1 MKKNRGWIVLI
12 VILCAAVAFG
22 GYKFFNRNDNRTYFD
37 EQNNEIHFANN
48 TSKSISSAGNP
59 DFVQASAAV
68 IPVVVHIKTL
78 YEGSTSRSQ
87 NPLEELFGGPRSQ
100 GRAMGS
106 GSGVVVTTDGYIVTN
121 NHVVQDADQIQVVFP
136 DKRTFKGKIIGTD
149 PSTDLAVV
157 KVDGKDFQAV
167 ELGNSDNVQIGEWV
181 LAVGYPF
188 SLNSTVT
195 AGIVSAKGRS
205 IGILD
210 QPTQNVPGG
219 GNTAIES
226 FIQTDAA
233 INPGNSGGA
242 LVNTAGQLIGIN
254 AAIASMTGSYAGYG
268 FAIPINLAKKI
279 MNDFI
284 KYGEVKRGYL
294 GISFP
299 APAVEDRLLAQQ
311 GIKPGSVKGVY
322 VTEVQSNSAAAEAGL
337 KEGDIIQG
345 IDGTQVTSSSE
356 FSERIARR
364 RPGDKVQ
371 LSYLRNGKTATA
383 NVTLK
388 DRPSTT
394 LSARNRSNADE
405 ELHNKLGASFAPLSR
420 DLKQKLGLNSGIV
433 ITEVQDGSFFEQA
446 DLPRGTIITTVN
458 GRPVNNVEEL
468 NLALGLSSNGMARIV
483 GITPNGTSFIFNF
496 PLGA

>member
-1 MKKNRGWIVLI
+1 MKKNTGWIVLI
-12 VILCAAVAFG
+12 VLLCVAAAFG
-22 GYKFFNRNDNRTYFD
+22 GYKFFNRNNSSTYFD
-37 EQNNEIHFANN
+37 ENNNEVRFVSNA
-48 TSKSISSAGNP
+48 SKSVSSSGNP

-68 IPVVVHIKTL
+68 IPGVVHIKTL
-78 YEGSTSRSQ
+78 YEGSPSRSQ
-87 NPLEELFGGPRSQ
+87 NPLEELFGGPQSR
-100 GRAMGS
+100 GPAMGS
-106 GSGVVVTTDGYIVTN
+106 GSGVVVSADGYIVTN

-157 KVDGKDFQAV
+157 KVDGKNFQTV
-167 ELGNSDNVQIGEWV
+167 ELGNSDDVQIGEWV

-210 QPTQNVPGG
+210 QPSQSVPGG

-268 FAIPINLAKKI
+268 FAIPVNLAKKI

-284 KYGEVKRGYL
+284 KFGEVKRGYL

-299 APAVEDRLLAQQ
+299 APSVEDRLLEQQ
-311 GIKPGSVKGVY
+311 GIKPGSVTGVY
-322 VTEVQSNSAAAEAGL
+322 ITEVQPNSAAAEAGL

-345 IDGTQVTSSSE
+345 INGAQVSSSSE
-356 FSERIARR
+356 FSERIARQ
-364 RPGDKVQ
+364 RPGDKIQ
-371 LSYLRNGKTATA
+371 LSYLRNGKPLTA
-383 NVTLK
+383 NVTLA
-388 DRPSTT
+388 DRPSPT
-394 LSARNRSNADE
+394 LTARNRSNANE
-405 ELHNKLGASFAPLSR
+405 GLHKKLGASFAPLSA
-420 DLKQKLGLNSGIV
+420 DLKRKLGLNSGIV
-433 ITEVQDGSFFEQA
+433 ITEVEDGSFFEQA
-446 DLPRGTIITTVN
+446 DLPRGTIVTTVN
-458 GRPVNNVEEL
+458 GRPVNNVDEL
-468 NLALGLSSNGMARIV
+468 NQALGLSSNGMARIV